1 MARMDTSPTATKSL
15 TSPARMARFHSSAI
29 WRARSPAYMPAGSGL
44 QVTANRTFP
53 SLSQFTPKVL

>member
-1 MARMDTSPTATKSL
+1 
-15 TSPARMARFHSSAI
+15 MARFHSSAI